1 MREQLDQLAEFTQ
14 QDIPLFADFDDCL
27 IGAVCRRGRYYAV
40 YSRSKMLQQLIRDN
54 GWNYFDALDWFG
66 HNIECA
72 YGGPQSPLIL
82 IDEFP
87 DGVGDLM

>member
-1 MREQLDQLAEFTQ
+1 MLDKIEQLAEFVE
-14 QDIPLFADFDDCL
+14 QDIPLFADFDDCI
-27 IGAVCRRGRYYAV
+27 IGAIQRRGKYYAV
-40 YSRSKMLQQLIRDN
+40 YSRSKMLRQLMRDN
-54 GWNYFDALDWFG
+54 GWDYFEALEFYEF
-66 HNIECA
+66 NIECA